1 MEEWELGLDIE
12 ALLIENEIMY
22 LAKKY
27 NVSQTR
33 VREIMAEVG
42 NNRKEIEKQLIE
54 TGKDRNT

>member
-27 NVSQTR
+27 NVSLTR

>member
-1 MEEWELGLDIE
+1 METWELGLDIE

-27 NVSQTR
+27 NVPDTR

-42 NNRKEIEKQLIE
+42 NNRGEIEKRLLKNE
-54 TGKDRNT
+54 GEKNP